1 MPWWWFII
9 MALIAAMV
17 VYQLW
22 RNVQQRRWDHQQPMR
37 KLWVRVSKLE
47 EQPITR
53 PGKHNDGRQLR
64 YRYFVDFTPLEGG
77 QARRF
82 TLKRSQYQQLSQNL
96 RGELTIQGSRL
107 VRFEVGEP
115 PADGSIEG

>member
-1 MPWWWFII
+1 

-22 RNVQQRRWDHQQPMR
+22 LNVQQRRWDHQQPMH

-47 EQPITR
+47 EQPLTR
-53 PGKHNDGRQLR
+53 LTKHNEGHQLR
-64 YRYFVDFTPLEGG
+64 CRYFVEFTPLEGG

-82 TLKRSQYQQLSQNL
+82 AIKRSQYQQLDQHL

-107 VRFEVGEP
+107 IRFEVGEP
-115 PADGSIEG
+115 PSDGTIEG